1 MVSGTVGF
9 NRQFRK
15 QTPLNYA
22 SQWTRMKPRAAQ
34 RGVLLRP
41 IRHKNKRRHC
51 VDKRHT
57 PPYIPT
63 MKTIRWDEQKN
74 EWLKQNRG
82 LGFEQ
87 VAVLIEQGQVL
98 EVVDHPD
105 QRKYPKQKMAI
116 VEIDGYACLVPY
128 VDAENDVFLKTIIP
142 SRKATKKYLRG
153 QK

>member
-1 MVSGTVGF
+1 
-9 NRQFRK
+9 
-15 QTPLNYA
+15 
-22 SQWTRMKPRAAQ
+22 
-34 RGVLLRP
+34 
-41 IRHKNKRRHC
+41 
-51 VDKRHT
+51 
-57 PPYIPT
+57 
-63 MKTIRWDEQKN
+63 MKTIQWDEQKN

-105 QRKYPKQKMAI
+105 QRKYPRQKMAI

-128 VDAENDVFLKTIIP
+128 VDDEDGVFLKTIIP

>member
-1 MVSGTVGF
+1 
-9 NRQFRK
+9 
-15 QTPLNYA
+15 
-22 SQWTRMKPRAAQ
+22 
-34 RGVLLRP
+34 
-41 IRHKNKRRHC
+41 
-51 VDKRHT
+51 
-57 PPYIPT
+57 

-128 VDAENDVFLKTIIP
+128 VDDENDVFLKTIIP

>member
-1 MVSGTVGF
+1 
-9 NRQFRK
+9 
-15 QTPLNYA
+15 
-22 SQWTRMKPRAAQ
+22 
-34 RGVLLRP
+34 
-41 IRHKNKRRHC
+41 
-51 VDKRHT
+51 
-57 PPYIPT
+57 

-98 EVVDHPD
+98 EVIDHPD
-105 QRKYPKQKMAI
+105 RRKYPKQKTAI
-116 VEIDGYACLVPY
+116 VEIDRYACLVPY
-128 VDAENDVFLKTIIP
+128 VDDEDGIFLKTIIP

>member
-1 MVSGTVGF
+1 M
-9 NRQFRK
+9 
-15 QTPLNYA
+15 
-22 SQWTRMKPRAAQ
+22 
-34 RGVLLRP
+34 
-41 IRHKNKRRHC
+41 
-51 VDKRHT
+51 
-57 PPYIPT
+57 PYIPT

-82 LGFEQ
+82 LRFEQ

-98 EVVDHPD
+98 EIVDHPD

-128 VDAENDVFLKTIIP
+128 VDDENDVFLKTIIP